1 MLDKDE
7 NDKNNSHQQ
16 EAKIILLSCD
26 TLASVPNR
34 KKINTREYVAG
45 SSVGIQ
51 PQKHKDL
58 RKCFDISQFVELF
71 SLIILVKKILD
82 FINK

>member
-26 TLASVPNR
+26 TLASVLYR
-34 KKINTREYVAG
+34 KKINIREYVA
-45 SSVGIQ
+45 
-51 PQKHKDL
+51 
-58 RKCFDISQFVELF
+58 
-71 SLIILVKKILD
+71 
-82 FINK
+82 